1 MSAARRVGA
10 VALLAVAL
18 QLGAPAA
25 ARAAA
30 YDDALATAWDGP
42 TVHLAWDG
50 TTYASSTTSFVGS
63 QVAVPGDVAGRTL
76 TVRNDGPTDAMLR
89 GWVTDVRLLD
99 PDAPDLD
106 PWTGA
111 SLGDFYS
118 DLTLAWRTAS
128 DDGSASFRA
137 LAARER
143 TPVVEVP
150 LARGASTQVTVVSA
164 FPVEATSGNGANVA
178 PREARFSVLLE
189 LAGRPG
195 AGPGEPTAAPTGDP
209 GPAPTPGGAGSDG
222 RGGPVAATGATGSG
236 VAVATDPLA
245 TTGAEALR
253 LALVAVTAVG
263 AGGLLL
269 GAVRRRREER

>member
-1 MSAARRVGA
+1 MTRRRLAAAAAAAA
-10 VALLAVAL
+10 VLAATAG
-18 QLGAPAA
+18 GAPAMA
-25 ARAAA
+25 ATA
-30 YDDALATAWDGP
+30 DDALSTAWDGP
-42 TVHLAWDG
+42 TVHLRADG
-50 TTYASSTTSFVGS
+50 SAYSTSTTSFLGAP
-63 QVAVPGDVAGRTL
+63 VAVPGDVAGRTL
-76 TVRNDGPTDAMLR
+76 TVRNDGPTDATLR

-106 PWTGA
+106 PRTGA

-137 LAARER
+137 LAAQGR

-150 LARGASTQVTVVSA
+150 LARGASTQVTIVSA
-164 FPVEATSGNGANVA
+164 FPVEATSGNGADAA

-209 GPAPTPGGAGSDG
+209 APTPGAAGSDG
-222 RGGPVAATGATGSG
+222 RGGSATASGPAGSG

-263 AGGLLL
+263 LGGLLL
-269 GAVRRRREER
+269 GAARRRREER